1 MAAYLNPERL
11 PVISEEN
18 KTDDS
23 ENETDS
29 EISTPKR
36 EDNSLQERL
45 TEIEEFL
52 APATTRS
59 ARVGKMPSRF

>member
-1 MAAYLNPERL
+1 MAVYLNPEKL

-29 EISTPKR
+29 ETSTPKR

-45 TEIEEFL
+45 TEIEEL
-52 APATTRS
+52 PAPATTRS